1 MHAIAVTEYGA
12 ITTLKTVDVPK
23 PSSPQGHDLVVR
35 IKACSVNPVDTKVRA
50 GTYDDYPDYYE
61 RTPKLPQIL
70 GFDGA
75 GVIESVGPQV
85 THFKPGDEIYYA
97 GSPIRQGSNAE
108 FQLVDSRA
116 VALKPKS
123 LDWGQAAAMPLTW
136 ITAYEALVERM
147 EIQKGEN
154 AGILIINGA
163 GGVGS
168 VASQIARHVLNLP
181 VVITTAS
188 RDETVRFSKD
198 VGGATHTVNHH
209 EDIAAQVEQLNLD
222 VPIKYIFITHTPTS
236 AYLAPAAKIC
246 APFGKVCSIVQD
258 KEMPMY
264 GTEFMA
270 KSLTFVW
277 ALLGTKPYYGVDVE
291 SHGRILSDLA
301 EMLDKGT
308 VKCHC
313 TQKLKVDEKGKGA
326 RRLEKLRWTM
336 TVISG
341 GTATIRFGVADAA
354 DWAEGKYEPGERGEE
369 GEEGGVEIKAGL
381 GDVFIVPAGVSHKT
395 FLPEMSA
402 SASTPPSTLPPEKP
416 QVKELGFWQLGSDEA
431 ISDAERATYFDT
443 NINLHGN
450 SELKGTFMMMGAYPR
465 GGQWDF
471 CVGGEHS
478 GKEESVWKVP
488 VPREDPVLGSS
499 KEGVVGIWKEVV

>member
-1 MHAIAVTEYGA
+1 MHAIAVTEYGP
-12 ITTLKTVDVPK
+12 ITNLKTLDLPK
-23 PSSPQGHDLVVR
+23 PSDPQGHDILVRV
-35 IKACSVNPVDTKVRA
+35 KACSVNPVDTKVRA

-75 GVIESVGPQV
+75 GVIESVGSEV
-85 THFKPGDEIYYA
+85 INFKPCDEIYYA

-108 FQLVDSRA
+108 FQLVDSRV

-168 VASQIARHVLNLP
+168 VASQIARRVLNLP
-181 VVITTAS
+181 VVVTTAS
-188 RDETVRFSKD
+188 REETVRFSKH
-198 VGGATHTVNHH
+198 VGGATYTVNHH
-209 EDIAAQVEQLNLD
+209 QDIAAEVEKLKLE

-236 AYLAPAAKIC
+236 GYLSPAAKIC

-277 ALLGTKPYYGVDVE
+277 ALLGTKPYYGVDAE
-291 SHGRILSDLA
+291 SHGKILKDLTG
-301 EMLDKGT
+301 MLDDGT
-308 VKCHC
+308 IKCHC
-313 TQKLKVDEKGKGA
+313 MQKLKVDEEG
-326 RRLEKLRWTM
+326 LRKAHE
-336 TVISG
+336 I
-341 GTATIRFGVADAA
+341 I
-354 DWAEGKYEPGERGEE
+354 
-369 GEEGGVEIKAGL
+369 EGGKA
-381 GDVFIVPAGVSHKT
+381 
-395 FLPEMSA
+395 
-402 SASTPPSTLPPEKP
+402 
-416 QVKELGFWQLGSDEA
+416 
-431 ISDAERATYFDT
+431 
-443 NINLHGN
+443 
-450 SELKGTFMMMGAYPR
+450 
-465 GGQWDF
+465 
-471 CVGGEHS
+471 VG
-478 GKEESVWKVP
+478 KVAL
-488 VPREDPVLGSS
+488 EF
-499 KEGVVGIWKEVV
+499 

>member
-1 MHAIAVTEYGA
+1 MQAVAVTEYGP
-12 ITTLKTVDVPK
+12 ITNLKTLHLPK
-23 PSSPQGHDLVVR
+23 PSNPQGHDILVR

-75 GVIESVGPQV
+75 GVIESVGSHV
-85 THFKPGDEIYYA
+85 TNFQPGDQIYYA

-147 EIQKGEN
+147 EIAKGEN

-168 VASQIARHVLNLP
+168 VASQIARRVLNLP

-188 RDETVRFSKD
+188 REETVRFSKD
-198 VGGATHTVNHH
+198 VGAATHTVNHH
-209 EDIAAQVEQLNLD
+209 QDIAAEVEKLKLN
-222 VPIKYIFITHTPTS
+222 VPIKYVFITHTPTS
-236 AYLAPAAKIC
+236 GYLAPAAKIC

-291 SHGRILSDLA
+291 SHGKILNDLA
-301 EMLDKGT
+301 GMLDDGT

-313 TQKLKVDEKGKGA
+313 MQKLKVDEEG
-326 RRLEKLRWTM
+326 LRKAHE
-336 TVISG
+336 I
-341 GTATIRFGVADAA
+341 I
-354 DWAEGKYEPGERGEE
+354 
-369 GEEGGVEIKAGL
+369 EGGKA
-381 GDVFIVPAGVSHKT
+381 
-395 FLPEMSA
+395 
-402 SASTPPSTLPPEKP
+402 
-416 QVKELGFWQLGSDEA
+416 
-431 ISDAERATYFDT
+431 
-443 NINLHGN
+443 
-450 SELKGTFMMMGAYPR
+450 
-465 GGQWDF
+465 
-471 CVGGEHS
+471 VG
-478 GKEESVWKVP
+478 KVAL
-488 VPREDPVLGSS
+488 EF
-499 KEGVVGIWKEVV
+499 

>member
-1 MHAIAVTEYGA
+1 MQAVAVTEYGP
-12 ITTLKTVDVPK
+12 ITNLKTLHLPK
-23 PSSPQGHDLVVR
+23 PSNPQGHDILVR

-75 GVIESVGPQV
+75 GVIESVGSDV
-85 THFKPGDEIYYA
+85 TNFQPGDQVYYA

-147 EIQKGEN
+147 EIAKGEN

-168 VASQIARHVLNLP
+168 VASQIARRVLKLP

-188 RDETVRFSKD
+188 REETVRFSKD
-198 VGGATHTVNHH
+198 VGAATHTVNHH
-209 EDIAAQVEQLNLD
+209 HDIAAEVEKLKLN
-222 VPIKYIFITHTPTS
+222 VPIKYVFITHTPTS
-236 AYLAPAAKIC
+236 GYLAPAAKIC

-291 SHGRILSDLA
+291 SHGKILNDLA
-301 EMLDKGT
+301 GMLDDGT

-313 TQKLKVDEKGKGA
+313 TQKLKVDEEG
-326 RRLEKLRWTM
+326 LRKAHE
-336 TVISG
+336 I
-341 GTATIRFGVADAA
+341 I
-354 DWAEGKYEPGERGEE
+354 
-369 GEEGGVEIKAGL
+369 EGGKA
-381 GDVFIVPAGVSHKT
+381 
-395 FLPEMSA
+395 
-402 SASTPPSTLPPEKP
+402 
-416 QVKELGFWQLGSDEA
+416 
-431 ISDAERATYFDT
+431 
-443 NINLHGN
+443 
-450 SELKGTFMMMGAYPR
+450 
-465 GGQWDF
+465 
-471 CVGGEHS
+471 VG
-478 GKEESVWKVP
+478 KVAL
-488 VPREDPVLGSS
+488 EF
-499 KEGVVGIWKEVV
+499 